1 MSTEQEIHPKFV
13 GRHCRPIRR
22 FAGDK
27 GVDPLLRN
35 LVDFRAGAAGDDPD
49 CSSFLRTEHEGFYG
63 TTQCFLQFAIKFIA
77 RQRNARLYA
86 NQLTFFFEERLIRF
100 KSECC
105 GELRVI
111 AELRMEIERQ
121 MCTVN
126 RDVVFKGE
134 FQLPAQRFGHGTQ
147 ARRKSAPESAQ
158 EYGSIKSRPRQ
169 SR

>member
-13 GRHCRPIRR
+13 GRHCRPMRR

-35 LVDFRAGAAGDDPD
+35 LVDFRAGAAGNDPD

-77 RQRNARLYA
+77 RQRNARLHA

-105 GELRVI
+105 SELRVI
-111 AELRMEIERQ
+111 AELRMEIS
-121 MCTVN
+121 
-126 RDVVFKGE
+126 G
-134 FQLPAQRFGHGTQ
+134 
-147 ARRKSAPESAQ
+147 RRAL
-158 EYGSIKSRPRQ
+158 
-169 SR
+169 